1 MSGKTIAVAI
11 TALTILLVGALAL
24 ENYSG
29 GINTWLSNLQIA
41 SVESDRSRIQV
52 RDDNSV
58 DSRFR
63 GNDMREVVVYQNN
76 WSAKI
81 VIPPYHY
88 AHIIPPR
95 NGWVGLLPEGSSEE
109 ITWRYGETPYLG
121 NISAFQ
127 LRGTDGGIARIW
139 IETNH
144 QKQPRY

>member
-11 TALTILLVGALAL
+11 TALTILLVGAWLL
-24 ENYSG
+24 ENHAG
-29 GINTWLSNLQIA
+29 EIKGWFGNLQISSA
-41 SVESDRSRIQV
+41 EDNRSRIQV
-52 RDDNSV
+52 RDDNGV

-63 GNDMREVVVYQNN
+63 GNDIREVVVYQNN
-76 WSAKI
+76 WSPKI

-139 IETNH
+139 T
-144 QKQPRY
+144 QPR